1 MPYTTLVAGTTITAS
16 WANANVR
23 DQTIPVFASAASRDS
38 AVTSP
43 IEGMHAY
50 TSDTNTL
57 WFYTGTAWLFLKGP
71 PPRFRLVG
79 GGAGQTGVVSGASTI
94 ATWANGTEV
103 TDTEAAIAIATGVF
117 TCPAALAGRWAFEF
131 ATAFDAAATGI
142 RASWLQHS
150 VGPRRYAQSSQTN
163 QAAAGGEAFTGAAEI
178 VLAASDT
185 VAVYVYQTSGA
196 NRTVNT
202 SADQYFQGRYV
213 GPA

>member
-57 WFYTGTAWLFLKGP
+57 WFYTGSAWLFLKGP
-71 PPRFRLVG
+71 PPRFRLT
-79 GGAGQTGVVSGASTI
+79 GGATGQTGVATATNTT

-103 TDTEAAIAIATGVF
+103 TDTEAAIAIGTGVF
-117 TCPAALAGRWAFEF
+117 TCPAALAGRWEF
-131 ATAFDAAATGI
+131 QYSAYFVQAATGI
-142 RASWLQHS
+142 RSIWVEHSASS
-150 VGPRRYAQSSQTN
+150 RRYAQASQAS
-163 QAAAGGEAFTGAAEI
+163 QGGSGPEIFTGSADI
-178 VLAASDT
+178 VLAGAET
-185 VAVYVYQTSGA
+185 VKVVMFQNSGG
-196 NRTVNT
+196 NLSVNT
-202 SADQYFQGRYV
+202 SADTYFQGRYI

>member
-23 DQTIPVFASAASRDS
+23 DQTIPVFASAASRDAS
-38 AVTSP
+38 VTSP

-57 WFYTGTAWLFLKGP
+57 WFYTGSDWLFQSGP
-71 PPRFRLVG
+71 PPRFRLTG

-103 TDTEAAIAIATGVF
+103 TDTEAAIAIGTGVF
-117 TCPAALAGRWAFEF
+117 TCPSALAGRWSFEF
-131 ATAFDAAATGI
+131 ATAFEAASTGL

-150 VGPRRYAQSSQTN
+150 VSTRRYAQSSQTN
-163 QAAAGGEAFTGAAEI
+163 QSAAGGEAFTGAAEI

>member
-23 DQTIPVFASAASRDS
+23 DQGIPVFATAAARDA

-57 WFYTGTAWLFLKGP
+57 WFYTGTAWLFRSGP
-71 PPRFRLVG
+71 PPRFRVTG
-79 GGAGQTGVVSGASTI
+79 GGAGQTGVVSGATTQ

-103 TDTEAAIAIATGVF
+103 TDTEAAIAVGTGTF
-117 TCPAALAGRWAFEF
+117 TCPAALAGRWQFDYSTQF
-131 ATAFDAAATGI
+131 ATNATGQ
-142 RASWLQHS
+142 RLAFLRHN
-150 VGPRRYAQSSQTN
+150 VGPRDYAGVAQTN
-163 QAAAGGEAFTGAAEI
+163 AGGAISETPSGSSEI

-185 VAVYVYQTSGA
+185 VAVYVVQTTGG
-196 NRTVNT
+196 NLTVNT
-202 SADQYFQGRYV
+202 STNSYFQGRYV

>member
-23 DQTIPVFASAASRDS
+23 DQTIPVFASAATRDS
-38 AVTSP
+38 SVTSP

-57 WFYTGTAWLFLKGP
+57 WFYTGSAWLFQSGP
-71 PPRFRLVG
+71 PPRFRLTG
-79 GGAGQTGVVSGASTI
+79 GGAGQTGVVTATNTNC
-94 ATWANGTEV
+94 TWANGTEV
-103 TDTEAAIAIATGVF
+103 TDTEAAIAIGTGVF
-117 TCPAALAGRWAFEF
+117 TCPAALAGRWLFEYSV
-131 ATAFDAAATGI
+131 AYDANGTGV
-142 RASWLQHS
+142 RYAWLSHS
-150 VGPRRYAQSSQTN
+150 AGPRLYGRMN
-163 QAAAGGEAFTGAAEI
+163 MINLNAAAGELLSASAEI
-178 VLAASDT
+178 VLAAAET
-185 VAVYVYQTSGA
+185 VVVVVHQTSGA